1 MYYNIE
7 TSFAQNGSFIVCIH
21 LKRISF
27 RNKLHGEKS
36 SMKKTL
42 VGSNKLLLL
51 SVQHNPNDLGSMVLG
66 NDDSKQQWAMLIG
79 I

>member
-1 MYYNIE
+1 
-7 TSFAQNGSFIVCIH
+7 
-21 LKRISF
+21 
-27 RNKLHGEKS
+27 
-36 SMKKTL
+36 MKKTL